1 MHTFLSEH
9 DEYNIKNI
17 LVRLE
22 KSQNIYT
29 SLFYAIKMY

>member
-1 MHTFLSEH
+1 MYTFLFEY

-17 LVRLE
+17 LVWLE

-29 SLFYAIKMY
+29 SLFYATKIY